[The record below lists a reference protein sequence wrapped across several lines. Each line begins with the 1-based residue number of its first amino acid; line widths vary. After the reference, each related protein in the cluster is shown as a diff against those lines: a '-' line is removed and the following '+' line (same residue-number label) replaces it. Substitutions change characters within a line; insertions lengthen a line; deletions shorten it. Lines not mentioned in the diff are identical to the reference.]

1 MATAVK
7 ICGITRVEDGLAA
20 ARAGA
25 HAIGLV
31 FHPASP
37 RFVTIER
44 ATEIARSLPPF
55 VTAVAL
61 FVNPNVATVRAV
73 LERVPVQLLQFHGD
87 ETPALCEQF
96 DVPYLKAV
104 RMAPGTDLLQYAARY
119 QGAKALLVD
128 AFKEGVYGGSGHA
141 FDWKSIPCDL
151 PVPVVLAGGLTAQ
164 NVAEAV
170 RTVRPWAV
178 DVSSGVEREK
188 GIKDPQLMAAF
199 IRGARDADV

>member
-141 FDWKSIPCDL
+141 FDWESIPCDL